1 MTKMYVTWYT
11 VSVFIVPFIILTW
24 THYFI
29 CREIWLNWHYKRQSL
44 LIKPETIHNQHNQQQ
59 QQNDTINRTKKSYS
73 ISSSLGGSV
82 NQFIHRLSNVGIN
95 DNNNDKNPD
104 LGINSIDNHSL
115 TITPPPTTTTK
126 WYGQSRLTTPTT
138 KFACRRLFLFNRKS
152 SISSSSSNESFTCSS
167 SLPSSNPAMNHHH
180 HNHQQQ
186 IISNRCPI
194 HPDHY
199 QFRHNNHNHHSQ
211 QQHRTFSLRNPSI
224 SITKDNEQKQTNRL
238 IEQNGK
244 FNDDE
249 KMKKSN
255 K

>member
-1 MTKMYVTWYT
+1 MGSLDYNRKLRKNRMYFFLAHLSIADLVTGFFNVLPQLGWEIARRFYGGNILCKMIKFLQILGPYLSSYVLVMTAIDRYQAICHPLSNSLAHTRRSLIKKISATSDDYECWATFPEPYMTKMYVTWYT

-44 LIKPETIHNQHNQQQ
+44 LIKPETIHNQQQQQ

-115 TITPPPTTTTK
+115 TITPPTTTTTK
-126 WYGQSRLTTPTT
+126 
-138 KFACRRLFLFNRKS
+138 
-152 SISSSSSNESFTCSS
+152 
-167 SLPSSNPAMNHHH
+167 
-180 HNHQQQ
+180 
-186 IISNRCPI
+186 
-194 HPDHY
+194 
-199 QFRHNNHNHHSQ
+199 
-211 QQHRTFSLRNPSI
+211 
-224 SITKDNEQKQTNRL
+224 
-238 IEQNGK
+238 
-244 FNDDE
+244 
-249 KMKKSN
+249 
-255 K
+255 